1 MSENN
6 NNNEKSQFN
15 TLVWGSL
22 TLTPINVM
30 VSSSLSSQTI
40 FHPLLKWEM
49 VGLINIMFLAED
61 KPIHFTDKGLLKSWL
76 WSIILLP
83 LKQFLNRTIIA
94 VKHSSSIT
102 APAKGSW
109 YNNVQNMS
117 WSTASFTTT
126 ETYKTKPTVCHTFP
140 FPDKNNVTN
149 ALRTY
154 Y

>member
-30 VSSSLSSQTI
+30 VSSSSSSQTI

-61 KPIHFTDKGLLKSWL
+61 NQYASPTSYDKGLLKTWL
-76 WSIILLP
+76 CSDRP
-83 LKQFLNRTIIA
+83 NAFEENRTIIA

-102 APAKGSW
+102 APAKDS
-109 YNNVQNMS
+109 
-117 WSTASFTTT
+117 
-126 ETYKTKPTVCHTFP
+126 
-140 FPDKNNVTN
+140 
-149 ALRTY
+149 
-154 Y
+154 